1 MAKALEELKEYM
13 KPCKYCGEELLASPN
28 KEISEFGVYHKTNY
42 GCYYQSYCKECQRE
56 VVKLKSSNKHT
67 NTEQIKEHMKEKR
80 KIDRANK
87 EWSIYNIT
95 IDLTSIEERLEKRF
109 SRWHERYFYR
119 GVTKRE
125 PQKRWNEHLYDLK
138 KGKHC
143 NEVMQAVHDKIREV
157 YQELNDKEFQD
168 VWENAILKF
177 EVVKTLDNNMSE
189 YEAHKHEAFEIK
201 ALEHELFYNI
211 KESYKLARLNGH
223 SEKDISYLK
232 DDMIINLEHCSS
244 TTRALN
250 EHKKTTQSLDAESCS

>member
-1 MAKALEELKEYM
+1 MAKIREELNEDM
-13 KPCKYCGEELLASPN
+13 KLCKYCGDTLLASPN
-28 KEISEFGVYHKTNY
+28 EKVSEFGVYHKTNY
-42 GCYYQSYCKECQRE
+42 GWYYQTNCKECQRE
-56 VVKLKSSNKHT
+56 AVKLKSSNKHT
-67 NTEQIKEHMKEKR
+67 NTKQIKEHLREKR
-80 KIDRANK
+80 ALEKANR

-109 SRWHERYFYR
+109 SRWHERYFYI

-125 PQKRWNEHLYDLK
+125 PQKRWNEHLYHLK
-138 KGKHC
+138 KSNHC

-201 ALEHELFYNI
+201 ALDYELFYDI
-211 KESYKLARLNGH
+211 KENYKSARLNGH

-232 DDMIINLEHCSS
+232 DDMIINVEHCSS